1 MYKVQ
6 LFEGNILEALQRNVN
21 AWMGEHKD
29 ITIFKAALNTVN
41 NKYHTFFILYTT
53 ANAQV
58 EELKELAAEVQ
69 PEQSV
74 EATAIN
80 PEVLKPTS

>member
-6 LFEGNILEALQRNVN
+6 LFEGSILDVLQRSVN
-21 AWMGEHKD
+21 EWMAEHRD
-29 ITIFKAALNTVN
+29 ITIFKAALNTVAEN
-41 NKYHTFFILYTT
+41 YHTFFILYTT
-53 ANAQV
+53 ANAQE

-74 EATAIN
+74 EAAVIN